1 MIGIINRM
9 LTLSL
14 VSGLLGCAAWAYPIE
29 DLSLYEKVYLDNAVI
44 NRPVLIIDIDYQ
56 GKRVKV
62 QEEDGFS
69 KWVSADR
76 IMSKTENTIEVI
88 SQAMGMALIAE
99 CVYQVPDC
107 DSNRLG
113 QMLHYDEYR
122 LGDPFP
128 KKGGGTV
135 PRNARRESSS
145 PPIGKNGVP
154 DFMDP
159 ATFSKIPGEDDLPSM
174 PAPAP
179 APSVSTPQGSSS
191 TMTVESAIEASE
203 IGLFAQNDCHE
214 QIWLDYAIKT
224 VSFERAG
231 AEPISL
237 LPGER
242 KAITLGSYS
251 KFHNSAELY
260 YDASSI
266 SYVWRADADSTIGG
280 VAKKYRKAVTTP
292 VNASTRLFTLTCT
305 N

>member
-1 MIGIINRM
+1 MISSLKR
-9 LTLSL
+9 LFALSAVTGFL
-14 VSGLLGCAAWAYPIE
+14 SAAAWAYPIE

-56 GKRVKV
+56 GQRVKV

-88 SQAMGMALIAE
+88 SQAMGVALIAE

-107 DSNRLG
+107 DSNKLG
-113 QMLHYDEYR
+113 QMLHYNEYR

-135 PRNARRESSS
+135 SRSARTKSSS
-145 PPIGKNGVP
+145 PRRGKNGVP

-159 ATFSKIPGEDDLPSM
+159 DAFSGIPGEEDLP
-174 PAPAP
+174 PAP
-179 APSVSTPQGSSS
+179 APSVSTSPASSS
-191 TMTVESAIEASE
+191 TMTVEDAMSASE
-203 IGLFAQNDCHE
+203 VGLFAQNDCHE

-224 VSFERAG
+224 SSFERAG
-231 AEPISL
+231 AEQMTL

-292 VNASTRLFTLTCT
+292 LNASTRLFTLTCT

>member
-1 MIGIINRM
+1 MIRVIKRM
-9 LTLSL
+9 LGLS
-14 VSGLLGCAAWAYPIE
+14 VISGLLGWTAWAYPIE

-56 GKRVKV
+56 GQRVKV

-76 IMSKTENTIEVI
+76 ILSKTENTIEVI
-88 SQAMGMALIAE
+88 SQAMGIALIAE

-113 QMLHYDEYR
+113 QMLHSNSYR

-135 PRNARRESSS
+135 PRKARRESSS
-145 PPIGKNGVP
+145 PQIGKNGVP

-159 ATFSKIPGEDDLPSM
+159 ETFSGIPGEADLDST
-174 PAPAP
+174 P
-179 APSVSTPQGSSS
+179 APSATTAPARSSPMS
-191 TMTVESAIEASE
+191 VEDAITASE

-214 QIWLDYAIKT
+214 QIWLDYAVKT
-224 VSFERAG
+224 SSFERAG
-231 AEPISL
+231 TEQLSL

-251 KFHNSAELY
+251 KFHTSAELY
-260 YDASSI
+260 YAASSL
-266 SYVWRADADSTIGG
+266 SYVWQAQTDSKIGG
-280 VAKKYRKAVTTP
+280 VAKKYRKAET
-292 VNASTRLFTLTCT
+292 TRLSASSRLFSLTCT